1 MQSNSLPSEQKHK
14 GQSQMIG
21 LDLMRG
27 TAALTVLVAHLR
39 GNSFVEYG
47 ALPVAQ
53 HGTLTALFFFVTR
66 VAYEAVIVF
75 FVLSGFLVGG
85 QVLTRLRDVDLRN
98 TIILSIVRRA
108 S

>member
-1 MQSNSLPSEQKHK
+1 MQSNSLPNEQKHK

-21 LDLMRG
+21 SLDLMRG

-75 FVLSGFLVGG
+75 APERVF
-85 QVLTRLRDVDLRN
+85 
-98 TIILSIVRRA
+98 
-108 S
+108 